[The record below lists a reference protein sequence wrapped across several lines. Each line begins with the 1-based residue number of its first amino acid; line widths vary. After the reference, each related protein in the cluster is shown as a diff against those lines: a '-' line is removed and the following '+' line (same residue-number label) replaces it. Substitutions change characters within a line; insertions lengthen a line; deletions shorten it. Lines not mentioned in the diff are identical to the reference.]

1 MVDNQ
6 QILLAKRPTGLIDA
20 STTSLVSTP
29 RPTCGE
35 GEALIKVAMLSIDPT
50 IRTWMN
56 DAPGYLPPI
65 AIGEVVRGSGTGVV
79 VESRSER
86 YQVGDVVFGMTG
98 WQEWVLA
105 TKDNSFSVLP
115 TGMGLDLA
123 TVMNVLGVTGVTAYF
138 GLLEIGRLKEGD
150 VVVVSGAAGA
160 TGSVVGQIAKARGA
174 SKVIGV
180 AGGPEKCAEV
190 VEYYGFDACL
200 DYRADNLARRLHEV
214 APKGVDLYFDNV
226 GGDVLDAV
234 LGSLAMNGRVV
245 LCGAISQYNET
256 GERGGLRNTS
266 MLIVRRGRMEGFII
280 LDFASRFLEAQIEL
294 ATMVQAGTL
303 RHREHVVEGL
313 ANAPDAL
320 NLLFSGGNHGKTLVR
335 VDESVQLG

>member
-1 MVDNQ
+1 MDNQ
-6 QILLAKRPTGLIDA
+6 QVVLAQRPSGLVDA
-20 STTSLVSTP
+20 TTTSLVTTE

-65 AIGEVVRGSGTGVV
+65 EIGAVVRGSGTGVV

-105 TKDNSFSVLP
+105 TKENSFSVVP

-138 GLLEIGRLKEGD
+138 GLLEVGQLKTGD

-174 SKVIGV
+174 SLVIGI
-180 AGGPEKCAEV
+180 AGGAEKCAEV
-190 VEYYGFDACL
+190 VERYGFDRCL
-200 DYRADNLARRLHEV
+200 DYREANLARRLHEA
-214 APKGVDLYFDNV
+214 APEGVDLYFDNV
-226 GGDVLDAV
+226 GGNVLDAT
-234 LGSLAMNGRVV
+234 LANLAMHGRVV
-245 LCGAISQYNET
+245 LCGAISQYNEM
-256 GERGGLRNTS
+256 GERAGLRNS
-266 MLIVRRGRMEGFII
+266 AMLIMRRGRMEGFII
-280 LDFASRFLEAQIEL
+280 LDFAHRFMEAQLEL
-294 ATMVQAGTL
+294 AGMVHAGTL
-303 RHREHVVEGL
+303 RHQEHLVQGL
-313 ANAPDAL
+313 EHAPEAL
-320 NLLFSGGNHGKTLVR
+320 NLLFSGGNHGKALVV